1 MQKFDDSRFGKQN
14 ECLDMN
20 MVNEAM
26 PVIDL
31 SKNNITPRASKLESS
46 ERDYEIK
53 SKPKQTNNEI
63 EQPVKAVLK
72 SDENEEGSNKILGI
86 RKPYFFIG
94 VGIFVLA
101 GAFLLV
107 KKFVFNKE

>member
-1 MQKFDDSRFGKQN
+1 MQKFDDSRFGRQN

-31 SKNNITPRASKLESS
+31 SKKNITPRASKLESS
-46 ERDYEIK
+46 QQDYEIK
-53 SKPKQTNNEI
+53 SKPKEESIEI

-72 SDENEEGSNKILGI
+72 SDESEEGSNKILGI
-86 RKPYFFIG
+86 KKPYFFIG
-94 VGIFVLA
+94 VGLFVVA
-101 GAFLLV
+101 GVFLLV
-107 KKFVFNKE
+107 KKFVLSKN